1 MVCEYGMSK
10 KVGPQ
15 NFGNSSQPVFLGQ
28 GMTGSQEYSE
38 KTANII
44 DEEVQ
49 RILTTAYDSCMKL
62 LVKNKDKLIN
72 LSEILIEK
80 EILDAEEVESILE
93 TGSLPK
99 VGNDS
104 KEDVEVKQES
114 DT

>member
-1 MVCEYGMSK
+1 
-10 KVGPQ
+10 
-15 NFGNSSQPVFLGQ
+15 
-28 GMTGSQEYSE
+28 MTGSQEYSE
-38 KTANII
+38 KTANVI

-62 LVKNKDKLIN
+62 LIKNKDKLIN

-104 KEDVEVKQES
+104 EEDVEVKQES

>member
-1 MVCEYGMSK
+1 MKIMLLGGSNSVLKYGLQAGLGEYFEIDNLALGATSCI
-10 KVGPQ
+10 Q
-15 NFGNSSQPVFLGQ
+15 N
-28 GMTGSQEYSE
+28 
-38 KTANII
+38 
-44 DEEVQ
+44 
-49 RILTTAYDSCMKL
+49 LTE